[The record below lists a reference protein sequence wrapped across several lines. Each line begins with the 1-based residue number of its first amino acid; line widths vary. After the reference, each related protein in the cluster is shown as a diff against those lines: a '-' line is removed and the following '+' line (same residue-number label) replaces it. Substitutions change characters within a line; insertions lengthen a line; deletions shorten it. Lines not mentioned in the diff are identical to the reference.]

1 MPKQTKKNHNGDSLL
16 FDGGFMSSRPRSWN
30 EPRKCVICGAEYLP
44 NMARQ
49 KTCGKQC
56 SAVYYS
62 QQKKLKQK
70 VYWERYKER
79 RDAGLVET
87 KDRGKRKPVEAR
99 HNITRAEA
107 VALSNARQKRKD
119 NMAEVARIA
128 MESGG
133 DYGKWVALNDR

>member
-1 MPKQTKKNHNGDSLL
+1 MPKRDANLDTDNLL
-16 FDGGFMSSRPRSWN
+16 FEGGFMSSKPMSWR
-30 EPRKCVICGAEYLP
+30 EPRTCVICGNQYVP

-62 QQKKLKQK
+62 QQKKLKQSM
-70 VYWERYKER
+70 YWERYKER

-87 KDRGKRKPVEAR
+87 KDRGKKKPVEAR

-107 VALSNARQKRKD
+107 VALSTARKNRKE
-119 NMAEVARIA
+119 NMAEIARIA
-128 MESGG
+128 LVSNG
-133 DYGKWVALNDR
+133 DYGKWVARNDG